1 MPNDTL
7 LTDEYVAELL
17 AKEADDCSLKY
28 SSMGMDAF
36 RTDKK
41 PANMPKPNTRFLRHI
56 IKDTNTHNKNLLAKE
71 AAESRARLKDLEH
84 AEEKERRRKAGP
96 QDIRRR
102 QMGDIKAIL
111 GDRKDSARGRA
122 CKEKPQ
128 TEDEPSPRRRHHHN
142 RERGSASPE
151 RGGGARHRPS
161 RRDGSDSEERDDRR
175 RHRSDHRR
183 RSRSPEETSRRQHR
197 HRSPLG
203 GGGES
208 TPKSRRGDK
217 LRSRGETAH
226 ELIARSLR
234 ARRERSR
241 ERPQGG
247 RGFSIKGSSSS
258 GGGSSNRPRATQ
270 ERGRDSVGGGDVSD
284 SDPLDDFIGPAPPQQ
299 RQPVRS
305 RGRGAAAAA
314 AASGTSGIDKRFEAD
329 YDPKTDVEM
338 AEDGAGAG
346 GDWDDAV
353 EAFRDRQK
361 WRQNQE
367 QRMRAAGYSDETIKK
382 WREGGVGGE
391 QKDERDVRW
400 AKAGEKREWDRGKE
414 EEEVSGLFS
423 EFN

>member
-111 GDRKDSARGRA
+111 GDRKDNARGRA
-122 CKEKPQ
+122 GKEKPQ

-142 RERGSASPE
+142 RERRSASPE
-151 RGGGARHRPS
+151 RGGG
-161 RRDGSDSEERDDRR
+161 G
-175 RHRSDHRR
+175 
-183 RSRSPEETSRRQHR
+183 
-197 HRSPLG
+197 
-203 GGGES
+203 
-208 TPKSRRGDK
+208 
-217 LRSRGETAH
+217 
-226 ELIARSLR
+226 
-234 ARRERSR
+234 
-241 ERPQGG
+241 
-247 RGFSIKGSSSS
+247 
-258 GGGSSNRPRATQ
+258 
-270 ERGRDSVGGGDVSD
+270 DSVSGGDVSD

-299 RQPVRS
+299 QPVRS
-305 RGRGAAAAA
+305 RGRGAAVAA
-314 AASGTSGIDKRFEAD
+314 GTSGIDKRFEAD

-338 AEDGAGAG
+338 ADDGAGAG
-346 GDWDDAV
+346 GDWDDVV

-382 WREGGVGGE
+382 WREGGVSGE

-414 EEEVSGLFS
+414 EGASGLFS

>member
-1 MPNDTL
+1 MSNDNL

-111 GDRKDSARGRA
+111 GDRKERPSRA
-122 CKEKPQ
+122 ERTDEKPLK
-128 TEDEPSPRRRHHHN
+128 DDDSSPRRKHH
-142 RERGSASPE
+142 RELRSESPE
-151 RGGGARHRPS
+151 RGTSGRHRRS
-161 RRDGSDSEERDDRR
+161 RRDGSDTERDDRR
-175 RHRSDHRR
+175 RHKSDRR
-183 RSRSPEETSRRQHR
+183 RSRSPAEKSRRHR

-203 GGGES
+203 GKDS
-208 TPKSRRGDK
+208 ASKSHRGDK
-217 LRSRGETAH
+217 ERGRGETAH
-226 ELIARSLR
+226 DLILRSLR
-234 ARRERSR
+234 SRKERSR

-247 RGFSIKGSSSS
+247 FSIKGSS
-258 GGGSSNRPRATQ
+258 RRTTQ
-270 ERGRDSVGGGDVSD
+270 EQGSATAASD
-284 SDPLDDFIGPAPPQQ
+284 SDPLDDFIGPAPPEQ
-299 RQPVRS
+299 VRS
-305 RGRGAAAAA
+305 RGRGAA
-314 AASGTSGIDKRFEAD
+314 SGTSSIDKRFEAD
-329 YDPKTDVEM
+329 YDPKADMEM
-338 AEDGAGAG
+338 ADDGAGAEN
-346 GDWDDAV
+346 WDDAV

-367 QRMRAAGYSDETIKK
+367 QRMRAAGYSDEMIKK
-382 WREGGVGGE
+382 WKEGGAGGE
-391 QKDERDVRW
+391 HKDERDVRW

-414 EEEVSGLFS
+414 DEPTGLFS

>member
-1 MPNDTL
+1 MPNDDL

-111 GDRKDSARGRA
+111 GDRKDAPGRA
-122 CKEKPQ
+122 GRAADKEKTQ
-128 TEDEPSPRRRHHHN
+128 TKDEPSPRRRHHHHHH
-142 RERGSASPE
+142 RERRSESPE
-151 RGGGARHRPS
+151 RGGSARRHYRS
-161 RRDGSDSEERDDRR
+161 RRDGSDSERDDRR
-175 RHRSDHRR
+175 RHKSDRR
-183 RSRSPEETSRRQHR
+183 RSRSPDETSRRHR

-203 GGGES
+203 GRDS
-208 TPKSRRGDK
+208 TSKSHRGDK

-234 ARRERSR
+234 TRRERSR
-241 ERPQGG
+241 ERQQGG
-247 RGFSIKGSSSS
+247 GFSIKGISSNSSSS
-258 GGGSSNRPRATQ
+258 SSSSSSRRATR
-270 ERGRDSVGGGDVSD
+270 EREPARDPAGDDDASD

-299 RQPVRS
+299 VRS
-305 RGRGAAAAA
+305 RGRGAAA
-314 AASGTSGIDKRFEAD
+314 GTSGIDKRFEAD
-329 YDPKTDVEM
+329 YDPKADVEM
-338 AEDGAGAG
+338 AEDGAGA

-382 WREGGVGGE
+382 WREGGGGGGE
-391 QKDERDVRW
+391 HKDERDVRW

-414 EEEVSGLFS
+414 EGVSGLFS

>member
-1 MPNDTL
+1 MPNDNL

-28 SSMGMDAF
+28 SSTGMDAL
-36 RTDKK
+36 RVDKK
-41 PANMPKPNTRFLRHI
+41 PASMPKPNTRFLRHI

-111 GDRKDSARGRA
+111 GDRKERPSRSGRTE
-122 CKEKPQ
+122 EKLHRKGESP
-128 TEDEPSPRRRHHHN
+128 PRRRQH
-142 RERGSASPE
+142 RERRSESPE
-151 RGGGARHRPS
+151 RGSSARHRRG
-161 RRDGSDSEERDDRR
+161 RRDRSDSERDDGR
-175 RHRSDHRR
+175 RHKSDRR
-183 RSRSPEETSRRQHR
+183 RSRSPDEKSRRHR

-203 GGGES
+203 GRDSAPRPHRSDRERGG
-208 TPKSRRGDK
+208 D
-217 LRSRGETAH
+217 ETAH
-226 ELIARSLR
+226 DLILRSQR
-234 ARRERSR
+234 SRKERSR

-247 RGFSIKGSSSS
+247 FSIKGSSS
-258 GGGSSNRPRATQ
+258 RRTTQ
-270 ERGRDSVGGGDVSD
+270 EQDSATAASD

-299 RQPVRS
+299 VRS
-305 RGRGAAAAA
+305 RGRGAA
-314 AASGTSGIDKRFEAD
+314 SGASGIDKRFEAD
-329 YDPKTDVEM
+329 YDPKVDVEM
-338 AEDGAGAG
+338 ADDGAGAEN
-346 GDWDDAV
+346 WDDAV

-367 QRMRAAGYSDETIKK
+367 QRMRAAGYSDEMIKK
-382 WREGGVGGE
+382 WREGGAGGE

-414 EEEVSGLFS
+414 DGLTGLFS

>member
-1 MPNDTL
+1 MPNDNL

-41 PANMPKPNTRFLRHI
+41 PANLPKPNTRFLRHI

-84 AEEKERRRKAGP
+84 ADEKERRRKAGP

-111 GDRKDSARGRA
+111 GDRKDTPESLFAVYYSNTATVEPRSAAPFKWERSGSGR
-122 CKEKPQ
+122 
-128 TEDEPSPRRRHHHN
+128 
-142 RERGSASPE
+142 RERERESA
-151 RGGGARHRPS
+151 
-161 RRDGSDSEERDDRR
+161 
-175 RHRSDHRR
+175 
-183 RSRSPEETSRRQHR
+183 
-197 HRSPLG
+197 G
-203 GGGES
+203 GGG
-208 TPKSRRGDK
+208 
-217 LRSRGETAH
+217 
-226 ELIARSLR
+226 
-234 ARRERSR
+234 
-241 ERPQGG
+241 
-247 RGFSIKGSSSS
+247 
-258 GGGSSNRPRATQ
+258 
-270 ERGRDSVGGGDVSD
+270 GGDMSD
-284 SDPLDDFIGPAPPQQ
+284 SDPLDDFIGPAPAQQ
-299 RQPVRS
+299 VRS
-305 RGRGAAAAA
+305 RGRGAAA
-314 AASGTSGIDKRFEAD
+314 GTSGIDKRFETD
-329 YDPKTDVEM
+329 YDPKADVET
-338 AEDGAGAG
+338 AEDAAGA

-382 WREGGVGGE
+382 WREGGE
-391 QKDERDVRW
+391 QRDERDVRW

-414 EEEVSGLFS
+414 EEGVSGLFS

>member
-1 MPNDTL
+1 MPNDNL

-41 PANMPKPNTRFLRHI
+41 PANLPKPNTRFLRHI

-84 AEEKERRRKAGP
+84 ADEKERRRKAGP

-111 GDRKDSARGRA
+111 GDRKDTPGRA
-122 CKEKPQ
+122 GRADKEKPQ
-128 TEDEPSPRRRHHHN
+128 TKDEPSPRRRHPH
-142 RERGSASPE
+142 RERRSASPE
-151 RGGGARHRPS
+151 RGGGARHRRS
-161 RRDGSDSEERDDRR
+161 RRDGSDSERDDRR
-175 RHRSDHRR
+175 RHKGDRR
-183 RSRSPEETSRRQHR
+183 RSRSPEEASRRHR

-203 GGGES
+203 GRDPTS
-208 TPKSRRGDK
+208 KPHRGDK
-217 LRSRGETAH
+217 QRSRGETAH

-234 ARRERSR
+234 TRRERSR

-247 RGFSIKGSSSS
+247 GFSIKGGSGRRERERESA
-258 GGGSSNRPRATQ
+258 GGG
-270 ERGRDSVGGGDVSD
+270 GGGDMSD
-284 SDPLDDFIGPAPPQQ
+284 SDPLDDFIGPAPAQQ
-299 RQPVRS
+299 VRS
-305 RGRGAAAAA
+305 RGRGAAA
-314 AASGTSGIDKRFEAD
+314 GTSGIDKRFETD
-329 YDPKTDVEM
+329 YDPKADVET
-338 AEDGAGAG
+338 AEDAAGA

-382 WREGGVGGE
+382 WREGGE
-391 QKDERDVRW
+391 QRDERDVRW

-414 EEEVSGLFS
+414 EEGVSGLFS

>member
-111 GDRKDSARGRA
+111 GDRKDNARGRA
-122 CKEKPQ
+122 GKEKPQ
-128 TEDEPSPRRRHHHN
+128 TEDEP
-142 RERGSASPE
+142 
-151 RGGGARHRPS
+151 
-161 RRDGSDSEERDDRR
+161 
-175 RHRSDHRR
+175 
-183 RSRSPEETSRRQHR
+183 
-197 HRSPLG
+197 
-203 GGGES
+203 
-208 TPKSRRGDK
+208 
-217 LRSRGETAH
+217 
-226 ELIARSLR
+226 
-234 ARRERSR
+234 
-241 ERPQGG
+241 PQGG
-247 RGFSIKGSSSS
+247 RGFSIKGSGSGSSS
-258 GGGSSNRPRATQ
+258 SSSRPRAAQ
-270 ERGRDSVGGGDVSD
+270 ERGRKPVDGGDVSD

-299 RQPVRS
+299 QPAVRS
-305 RGRGAAAAA
+305 RGRGAAGA
-314 AASGTSGIDKRFEAD
+314 GTSGIDKRFEAD

-391 QKDERDVRW
+391 QKDGRDVRW

-414 EEEVSGLFS
+414 EGASGLFS